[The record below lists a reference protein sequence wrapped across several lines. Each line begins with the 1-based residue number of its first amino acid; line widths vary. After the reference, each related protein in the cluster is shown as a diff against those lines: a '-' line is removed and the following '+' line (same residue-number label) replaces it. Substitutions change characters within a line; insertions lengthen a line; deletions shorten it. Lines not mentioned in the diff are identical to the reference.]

1 MSVRLRLTS
10 VMWMQHVLTW
20 MAGTSAHVN
29 RVTPETEDHVQ
40 ILMNAKAVFT
50 LVIQLLIVKILQEAR
65 GAFSLFRILIRLVP
79 GIQ

>member
-1 MSVRLRLTS
+1 MRLRPTS
-10 VMWMQHVLTW
+10 VMWMQHVPIW

-40 ILMNAKAVFT
+40 ISMNAKAVFT

-65 GAFSLFRILIRLVP
+65 GTVNSLWKLICLVP
-79 GIQ
+79 GIQW